1 MQIGKT
7 DFILGTFGI
16 LFGIIIAFLLPVNAS
31 YITMALLSIVQVI
44 FNVFIVNKKKCANI
58 ISFYT
63 LFLFFSWFFHCG
75 QIIKLAFDIPGS
87 VPLDVTRYA
96 DYNSILNSF
105 RFYFVSQSM
114 ISAGML
120 FARSKQYDREIYHNK
135 FNAKKSS
142 KVLIALGIIPRL
154 YIDISILLGGL
165 AAGYQGVYSITFPQL
180 LQTVAFFFDAGCVV
194 ALLDTDNKK
203 RNILFWVILLY
214 KCITMSTGARQERI
228 AFLIIWVFIF
238 FYVSKK
244 MRLRNVFI
252 MTILAVLGIL
262 LVNSIG
268 VIRASSSI
276 SISEVFGAM
285 FSSDSSNILGN
296 MLGEFGS
303 ALTTLAVT
311 VKQVPIACS
320 WGYGDSYLAGILSIV
335 PTLATRLGF
344 GDATMYISKLSGVT
358 YFGGSY
364 LGELYYNFSWLGSLV
379 CIVIGIIVSRAQ
391 SYIYATDT
399 DGNITKK
406 GVFAAIVMISLILF
420 VRGYF
425 TDMVQKLVWTW
436 VLLYFVNDRPL
447 TIGRNAI

>member
-7 DFILGTFGI
+7 DFILGILGI
-16 LFGIIIAFLLPVNAS
+16 FVGVIIALLLPVNAT
-31 YITMALLSIVQVI
+31 YFTMAFLSIVQIVYNVLVI
-44 FNVFIVNKKKCANI
+44 KKSKSTSI

-75 QIIKLAFDIPGS
+75 QIVKLAFDIPGS
-87 VPLDVTRYA
+87 VPLDVARYA
-96 DYNSILNSF
+96 DNTSILNSF
-105 RFYFVSQSM
+105 RFFFVSQSM

-120 FARSKQYDREIYHNK
+120 FARPKQYNREIYQNK

-165 AAGYQGVYSITFPQL
+165 AGGYQGVYSITFPQI
-180 LQTVAFFFDAGCVV
+180 LQTIAFFFDAGCVI
-194 ALLDTDNKK
+194 ALLDTENKK
-203 RNILFWVILLY
+203 RNTLFWIILIY

-238 FYVSKK
+238 FYVSKEVH
-244 MRLRNVFI
+244 LSNVI
-252 MTILAVLGIL
+252 MMTILAVLGIL

-276 SISEVFGAM
+276 SISEVFSSM
-285 FSSDSSNILGN
+285 FSNESSNVLGN

-311 VKQVPIACS
+311 VKKVPIECS

-335 PTLATRLGF
+335 PTLANRLGL
-344 GDATMYISKLSGVT
+344 GNATMYISNLSGVT

-364 LGELYYNFSWLGSLV
+364 LGELYYNFSWFGSLA
-379 CIVIGIIVSRAQ
+379 CIVIGIFVSRAQ
-391 SYIYATDT
+391 NYIYEKDT
-399 DGNITKK
+399 NGNITKK
-406 GVFAAIVMISLILF
+406 SIFSAIVMMSLILF

-436 VLLYFVNDRPL
+436 VLLYFVNDRPI
-447 TIGRNAI
+447 TFGRNAR